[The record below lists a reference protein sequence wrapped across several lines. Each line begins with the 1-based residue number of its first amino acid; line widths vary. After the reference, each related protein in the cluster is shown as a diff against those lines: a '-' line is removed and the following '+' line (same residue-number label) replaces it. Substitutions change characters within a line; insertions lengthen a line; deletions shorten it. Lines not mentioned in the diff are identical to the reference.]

1 MSDGLLDTWPPLPPD
16 AYLRRAPASLPF
28 PLGDPRC
35 TLYALGRGA
44 LYHGLRAR
52 GLEPGD
58 EVLMPAYHHGSEVEA
73 TIRAGLVCSFY
84 EGTERLEPDPD
95 ELESL
100 VGPSVRALHLTHY
113 LGFPQ
118 DAARWRGWC
127 DERGLLLVEDAAQ
140 AWLAR
145 GADGR
150 PVGSVGDLAVFC
162 LYKTFGVPD
171 GAALVS
177 GSVQTNAN
185 GRSGL
190 GTLVRKH
197 AAWLAGRSGG
207 AATLLLARRRERT
220 YAPGKDFAVA
230 DADAGPTGTSV
241 RLIRRLAGRDA
252 AGARRAAYARLL
264 DALADHVPAPFA
276 ELPSGASPFA
286 FPVTTDRKAE
296 LLSTLARARIQA
308 LDLWSAPHPSLPAD
322 RFPAAA
328 RRRASTVGLPVH
340 QELRASD
347 IERIAAAAA
356 AALSGRPSSPSP

>member
-1 MSDGLLDTWPPLPPD
+1 MSDGLLDVWPPLPPR
-16 AYLRRAPASLPF
+16 AHLRGPSASLPF
-28 PLGDPRC
+28 PLDDPRC
-35 TLYALGRGA
+35 TLFALGRSGI
-44 LYHGLRAR
+44 YHGLRAS
-52 GLEPGD
+52 GLEPGH

-84 EGTERLEPDPD
+84 EGDERLEPDPE

-100 VGPSVRALHLTHY
+100 LGPRVRALHLTHY

-118 DAARWRGWC
+118 DAVRWRAWC
-127 DERGLLLVEDAAQ
+127 DKRGLLLVEDAAQ

-177 GSVQTNAN
+177 GRVQTDAK
-185 GRSGL
+185 GRSEL
-190 GTLVRKH
+190 GTLAGRH
-197 AAWLAGRSGG
+197 AAWLAGRSGS

-220 YAPGKDFAVA
+220 YVPDEDFALA
-230 DADAGPTGTSV
+230 DADAGPSRISV
-241 RLIRRLAGRDA
+241 RLFRRLAGGDA
-252 AGARRAAYARLL
+252 AGARRAAYKRLL
-264 DALADHVPAPFA
+264 DALSDHVAAPFA

-286 FPVTTDRKAE
+286 FPVETNRKAE
-296 LLSTLARARIQA
+296 LLAALARARIQA
-308 LDLWSAPHPSLPAD
+308 LDLWSVPHPSLPTD

-340 QELRASD
+340 QELRDSD
-347 IERIAAAAA
+347 VERIAAAAA
-356 AALSGRPSSPSP
+356 AALSGRPSSPNP